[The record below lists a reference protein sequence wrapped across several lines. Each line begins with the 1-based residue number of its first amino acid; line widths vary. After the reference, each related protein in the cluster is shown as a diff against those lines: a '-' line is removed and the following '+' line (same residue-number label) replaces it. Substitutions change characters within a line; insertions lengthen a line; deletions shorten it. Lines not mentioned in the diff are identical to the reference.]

1 MTTIHTQQPPT
12 SIQPVEMKDNL
23 SVKGDAFDD
32 VNPVE
37 EYYVLPLPESCREMS
52 EADLKLLERKIVRKA
67 DLVIL

>member
-1 MTTIHTQQPPT
+1 MTTTHSQQPPT

-23 SVKGDAFDD
+23 SVKGDAYDD

-37 EYYVLPLPESCREMS
+37 EYYQLPLPESCREMS
-52 EADLKLLERKIVRKA
+52 ETDLRLLERKIVRKA